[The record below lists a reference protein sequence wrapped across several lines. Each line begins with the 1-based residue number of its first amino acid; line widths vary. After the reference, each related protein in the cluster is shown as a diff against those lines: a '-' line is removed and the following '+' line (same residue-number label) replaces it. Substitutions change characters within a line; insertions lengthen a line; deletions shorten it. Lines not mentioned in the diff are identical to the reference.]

1 MPIEIQDK
9 SLDDLQQDTG
19 DQAQLLI
26 IEVPESELAENPI
39 IEVQATSAAEVNFL
53 IFSDF
58 FLNSVAHFRSLYRF
72 HQPCLL
78 LFKIHRPASSPM
90 M

>member
-19 DQAQLLI
+19 DQSQLLI
-26 IEVPESELAENPI
+26 IEVPESESAENPI

-53 IFSDF
+53 IF
-58 FLNSVAHFRSLYRF
+58 
-72 HQPCLL
+72 
-78 LFKIHRPASSPM
+78 
-90 M
+90 